1 MVESTKKAVA
11 DQLERAAIK
20 AGAGGSALDARRAA
34 EVKKQK
40 EAQAAIEREMAALL
54 RSSVKQPPLAPG
66 VDPKSVLCEFFK
78 AGCCEKGAR
87 CKYAHDLAV
96 GRKAAKID
104 LYSDRRVVRQ

>member
-40 EAQAAIEREMAALL
+40 EAQFSTASTASMI
-54 RSSVKQPPLAPG
+54 PG
-66 VDPKSVLCEFFK
+66 EKVDDFGLHAHKYYKMEHNVFKS
-78 AGCCEKGAR
+78 
-87 CKYAHDLAV
+87 
-96 GRKAAKID
+96 
-104 LYSDRRVVRQ
+104 

>member
-40 EAQAAIEREMAALL
+40 EAQAGVVGKEPERFE
-54 RSSVKQPPLAPG
+54 
-66 VDPKSVLCEFFK
+66 D
-78 AGCCEKGAR
+78 
-87 CKYAHDLAV
+87 
-96 GRKAAKID
+96 
-104 LYSDRRVVRQ
+104 